1 MPFVPLL
8 SDGKTGCFLYGVRFS
23 CTIPSCLSGSR
34 KCGIIEQL
42 LCTTVSLSFSTL
54 VLQVRYLASFV
65 VGSLF
70 CSFLFYPCFFL
81 QSTPIEVR
89 WSSLDSVSLHWS
101 ISIREKFQHVF
112 FSVHC
117 AELLGGYDKSP
128 FKTYFMSEYMLPIG
142 DIYL

>member
-8 SDGKTGCFLYGVRFS
+8 SDEKTGYFLYDVRFS

-81 QSTPIEVR
+81 QSSPIEVR
-89 WSSLDSVSLHWS
+89 SSSLDSVSLHWS

-128 FKTYFMSEYMLPIG
+128 FKTYFMSE
-142 DIYL
+142 

>member
-8 SDGKTGCFLYGVRFS
+8 SDGKTGCFLYDVRFS

-101 ISIREKFQHVF
+101 ISIRENFQHVF

-128 FKTYFMSEYMLPIG
+128 FKTYFMNQ
-142 DIYL
+142 DIM

>member
-1 MPFVPLL
+1 MNNNNRAKNAIRP
-8 SDGKTGCFLYGVRFS
+8 
-23 CTIPSCLSGSR
+23 
-34 KCGIIEQL
+34 
-42 LCTTVSLSFSTL
+42 
-54 VLQVRYLASFV
+54 FV

-128 FKTYFMSEYMLPIG
+128 FKTYFMNQ
-142 DIYL
+142 DIM